1 MADQNPEQLQKQ
13 IDAINES
20 LNKTSDKIK
29 DIGKNL
35 TASMVK
41 GLVTTVEKTRQLAE
55 NLGKSKDVSK
65 DITAINK
72 ELNKQVIEN
81 EKHSIAKI
89 IAEKKLDQAV
99 KQGNASAINRAK
111 TELQRASIQLR
122 INQGLED
129 ELRTLAQIAENKKK
143 ESSITESIK
152 KGLESINQKYFS
164 QAAIFK
170 VLIDSALRLNKVSV
184 DVSKNF
190 GYSADE
196 SNRVAGNLKDI
207 AQSSQ
212 NVNMTTANL
221 GEAMNQLGESTGFV
235 SEYSADTLKT
245 QVMLTKQFGLT
256 GEEAAG
262 IYNYSVLTGQSS
274 SQVNKNMVGAYVATR
289 NQLGVGV
296 PFKAVM
302 AEAAKVSGELAANLG
317 NNPVA
322 IVKAVTQAKAL
333 GTTLEQT
340 KAQGDKLLD
349 FESSIESQL
358 KAQLLTGEAINL
370 DRARA
375 AALAGDQIALA
386 QELASQ
392 GMTLNKFENMN
403 VLAKRAYAEAL
414 GLTSDQ
420 LSDQLRK
427 QKLAEESGKSLAQI
441 TAEEALEAEQRQS
454 IQDKFN
460 ASVLKLQ
467 DLFGSIAAG
476 PLGTILTA
484 LTNMMPLIEG
494 IITATLI
501 WQGATKMIAIYNA
514 LSNMNIKEQL
524 AKLPGILGF
533 KTAIAGAETTAAVGA
548 TTVASAM
555 TFGVAAIAIAAG
567 IATIIGAM
575 SSAKKEAVGDMIS
588 PADGKTQVSTR
599 EGGLFELSKNDD
611 LVAGPGLA
619 KNKGGGSKGKEDS
632 GGGGGGDNQALIAA
646 MNGVK
651 ASVDKLYDKKSRIV
665 LDGRELVSSMLLG
678 SVGLV

>member
-72 ELNKQVIEN
+72 ELNKQVVEN

-89 IAEKKLDQAV
+89 IAEKKLDQAI
-99 KQGNASAINRAK
+99 KQGNISAINRAK
-111 TELQRASIQLR
+111 TELQRAAIQLK

-152 KGLESINQKYFS
+152 RGLEGINQKYFS

-190 GYSADE
+190 GYGAEQAD
-196 SNRVAGNLKDI
+196 RVAGNIKDI

-235 SEYSADTLKT
+235 SEYSADALKT

-262 IYNYSVLTGQSS
+262 IYQYSVLTGQSS
-274 SQVNKNMVGAYVATR
+274 SQVNKNMVNAYVATR

-358 KAQLLTGEAINL
+358 KAQLLTGESINL

-375 AALAGDQIALA
+375 AALAGDQI
-386 QELASQ
+386 ELAKELANQ
-392 GMTLNKFENMN
+392 GMTLSKFEGMN
-403 VLAKRAYAEAL
+403 VLAKRAYAEAV

-476 PLGTILTA
+476 PLGTILTM

-501 WQGATKMIAIYNA
+501 WQGAAKLISIYNA
-514 LSNMNIKEQL
+514 ISNMNLKEQL
-524 AKLPGILGF
+524 AKLPAILGF
-533 KTAIAGAETTAAVGA
+533 KTAEAAVETEGAVA
-548 TTVASAM
+548 TTTTASAM
-555 TFGVAAIAIAAG
+555 TFGVAALAIAAG
-567 IATIIGAM
+567 IATVIGAM
-575 SSAKKEAVGDMIS
+575 SAAKKEAAGDMIS
-588 PADGKTQVSTR
+588 PADGKTQVSTK